1 VTLTPTGRSSR
12 LQEAIPPT
20 YGPRAP
26 LPHTFVDSF
35 GDLAPLKTTATDT
48 SSSFSSR
55 AATLTLDCALV
66 AKFNSP
72 PSVTLPMDMDPLT
85 PESIPVASP
94 SAPPL
99 MELSSESSGDEI
111 FRPSG
116 RPRAPIYSSDSESD
130 TPKSVPERPA
140 QSSAD
145 PQVLLTRLSPSI
157 IKKYKR
163 VPFRIPKKIQSSSPL
178 VSPGTQGI
186 KSSIK
191 RTNPGGKDQH
201 FGGGKKGKFEKKVR
215 FGETTV
221 LDKLAK
227 KEAEKAQR
235 LKERVAKNRCDP
247 KRIKAFW
254 KLAFSNAASSEQPKS
269 PTATPSA
276 PQSRSATPSATAD
289 TPSRHLTLVPLPF

>member
-1 VTLTPTGRSSR
+1 MTLTPTGRSSR

-35 GDLAPLKTTATDT
+35 GDLAPLKTTATATDT

-66 AKFNSP
+66 AKFNSSLP
-72 PSVTLPMDMDPLT
+72 VTLLMDMDPLT

-116 RPRAPIYSSDSESD
+116 RPRAPIYSSDSELD
-130 TPKSVPERPA
+130 TPKSVPEWPA
-140 QSSAD
+140 PSSAD
-145 PQVLLTRLSPSI
+145 PQVLLTRLSPSV

-163 VPFRIPKKIQSSSPL
+163 VPFRIPKKIQSSSSLLNHPP
-178 VSPGTQGI
+178 STQGI
-186 KSSIK
+186 KSAIK
-191 RTNPGGKDQH
+191 RTNQGGKDQY
-201 FGGGKKGKFEKKVR
+201 FGGGGKKEKFMKKVR
-215 FGETTV
+215 FGEYTV
-221 LDKLAK
+221 LDKLAE

-247 KRIKAFW
+247 KRIKEVW
-254 KLAFSNAASSEQPKS
+254 KLALAGSVIVEGDFRTESVLSVW
-269 PTATPSA
+269 
-276 PQSRSATPSATAD
+276 
-289 TPSRHLTLVPLPF
+289 H